1 MYKKID
7 KLIGNNIIFH
17 IYENNKQIYLAC
29 YENNKLI
36 ISRNGKG
43 YISTTFNFYLF
54 LKKLNA
60 VSIKKCNDIEYII
73 YCEYFISKVSIIQR
87 YWKRY
92 RIRTAKIRN
101 DLVLHGLAEY
111 FYHPS
116 RISFFS
122 AFDST

>member
-1 MYKKID
+1 MKTIYKEID
-7 KLIGNNIIFH
+7 KLLLNNVIFH
-17 IYENNKQIYLAC
+17 IYENDRQIYLAC

-36 ISRNGKG
+36 VSRNGKG
-43 YISTTFNFYLF
+43 YNSTIYNFYTF

-60 VSIKKCNDIEYII
+60 VSIKKVNHIEYII

-92 RIRTAKIRN
+92 RIKTARIRN

-116 RISFFS
+116 RILFEL
-122 AFDST
+122 

>member
-1 MYKKID
+1 MKTIYILKEID
-7 KLIGNNIIFH
+7 KLLLNNVIFH
-17 IYENNKQIYLAC
+17 IYENDRQIYLAC

-36 ISRNGKG
+36 VSRNGKG
-43 YISTTFNFYLF
+43 YNSTIYNFYIF

-60 VSIKKCNDIEYII
+60 VSIKKVNHIEYII

-92 RIRTAKIRN
+92 RIKTARIRN

-116 RISFFS
+116 RILFEL
-122 AFDST
+122 